1 MAIPTTTPQLVE
13 SIEQFDDSVSW
24 VNEIL
29 ASHTDDHE
37 DLPTSDLVV
46 VENHITQL
54 LTALDLASEDTS
66 SQLERIID
74 DVSRGIPRLAYDLH
88 FMKDGAATLQAS
100 LVGVLQ
106 RSKDAIPKETSVALD
121 DLHHLDLVKRR
132 MEAAREV
139 LREAESW
146 STLEHEVTTLIGEKS
161 YGKAAERLSEANKS
175 MVVFQNTPEY
185 DPRRTLMVNLQN
197 QLEAALSTALI
208 SAINSQDWA
217 ACKDYFSI
225 FSVIQREPEFRNY
238 YYGSRR
244 TPVITF
250 WQNAIL
256 SDCNGSLPTTGD
268 QHPQY
273 FPDFL
278 PKFYTNFLS
287 LVNTE
292 RISISSI
299 FPDPTITLSQFI
311 SSTLAS
317 LQPTIPH
324 RLASFS
330 SHHGDSSLAQLIPV
344 LRATEE
350 FATNVEKVME
360 KIRYSSSPMTTARP
374 SAVDKPQS
382 HRRKSSRM
390 SISLRPGQHRPL
402 TTNSSSNV
410 TEPLESMEWDQ
421 ELFQPFIE
429 FQVDYA
435 ALEKRYLEQSLHDI
449 IANDTRDKTQAVDRP
464 RLFRERAIDIFGV
477 ADGSMNRCQNFTHGY
492 GASGLVQTLDTFFQ
506 SFIDSWTAE
515 IQSETSNQSSLIK
528 NALSQTE
535 LADLDY
541 SAEDWSNIQLA
552 LHLLGSARTVFD
564 RLTTF
569 EARLRSYLSQIAA
582 QFRLFSNDPINFMTA
597 PTRGETQLLE
607 QSTLNS
613 AELHSLLISIEQDSI
628 PRESQTPFS
637 ATFRNQAPAP
647 PSLPDPLLAN
657 SRQALYNFAQTCQNS
672 TANTILAPLRNHLA
686 GYASSA
692 VWRSQLDPTTTISS
706 NELRVPTFSLSPS
719 ETVQRI
725 AEGLLN
731 LPRLFEVYAHDEAL
745 AFSLQT
751 LPHVEP
757 ETLQHLSD
765 QSQEMPT
772 QQSHRRRPSI
782 ARPDGIDSEI
792 VSSAWL
798 SSLGHTFL
806 EHLTSNVLPSIQQLS
821 YGGAAQLASDL
832 EYLSNIVRA
841 LNVEHAALE
850 QWKVYTSMNDEVG
863 SKALQDMYAESSNT
877 NTILERVGKMRG
889 WC

>member
-1 MAIPTTTPQLVE
+1 MAIPATTTQLVD
-13 SIEQFDDSVSW
+13 SIEQFDDTVSW
-24 VNEIL
+24 VNDIL
-29 ASHTDDHE
+29 SPNADDE
-37 DLPTSDLVV
+37 ADLPATDLVV
-46 VENHITQL
+46 LDNHITQL

-88 FMKDGAATLQAS
+88 FMKDGASTLQAS

-106 RSKDAIPKETSVALD
+106 RSKDAIPKETSAALD
-121 DLHHLDLVKRR
+121 ELHHLDLVKGR

-146 STLEHEVTTLIGEKS
+146 STLEHEVTTLITEKS
-161 YGKAAERLSEANKS
+161 YGKAAERLSEASKS

-208 SAINSQDWA
+208 SAINSQDWPV
-217 ACKDYFSI
+217 CKDYFSI

-244 TPVITF
+244 TAVITF
-250 WQNAIL
+250 WQKAVL
-256 SDCNGSLPTTGD
+256 SDCNELPPTSGD
-268 QHPQY
+268 QHSQTL
-273 FPDFL
+273 PDFL
-278 PKFYTNFLS
+278 PRFYANFLS

-299 FPDPTITLSQFI
+299 FPDPSMTLSQFI
-311 SSTLAS
+311 SSTLAA
-317 LQPTIPH
+317 LQPTMPH
-324 RLASFS
+324 RLSSFS
-330 SHHGDSSLAQLIPV
+330 SHHGDLSLAQLIPI

-350 FATNVEKVME
+350 FAINVEKVME
-360 KIRYSSSPMTTARP
+360 KIRYSSIPAVTTRP
-374 SAVDKPQS
+374 NPAEKPQS

-390 SISLRPGQHRPL
+390 SISLRPGQHRPPTINL
-402 TTNSSSNV
+402 VSNIAE
-410 TEPLESMEWDQ
+410 TLESMEWDQ

-435 ALEKRYLEQSLHDI
+435 TLEKKYLEQSLHEI
-449 IANDTRDKTQAVDRP
+449 IANDSRDKIQSIDRP

-477 ADGSMNRCQNFTHGY
+477 ADGSMGRCQNFTHGY
-492 GASGLVQTLDTFFQ
+492 GASGLVQTLDSFFQ
-506 SFIDSWTAE
+506 SFVDSWTAE
-515 IQSETSNQSSLIK
+515 IQSESSNRSSLLK
-528 NALSQTE
+528 NALSQME

-541 SAEDWSNIQLA
+541 SAEDWSKIQVA
-552 LHLLGSARTVFD
+552 LHLLGSARAVFD
-564 RLTTF
+564 RLATF
-569 EARLRSYLSQIAA
+569 ETKLRSYLSQIAA
-582 QFRLFSNDPINFMTA
+582 QFRLFSSDPLNFMTA
-597 PTRGETQLLE
+597 PTKGETQLLE
-607 QSTLNS
+607 QSALNS
-613 AELHSLLISIEQDSI
+613 TELHSLLISIDQDPV
-628 PRESQTPFS
+628 PRELQTPFS

-647 PSLPDPLLAN
+647 PTSPEPLLVN
-657 SRQALYNFAQTCQNS
+657 SRQALSNFAQMCQQS
-672 TANTILAPLRNHLA
+672 TSSTILAPLRNHLT
-686 GYASSA
+686 GYASSP
-692 VWRSQLDPTTTISS
+692 VWRSQVDPSITISS

-765 QSQEMPT
+765 QSPEMT
-772 QQSHRRRPSI
+772 SHRRRPSLV
-782 ARPDGIDSEI
+782 RTSGIDSEI

-806 EHLTSNVLPSIQQLS
+806 EYLTSDILPSIPALS
-821 YGGAAQLASDL
+821 LAGAAQLASDL

-841 LNVEHAALE
+841 LNVEHTALE
-850 QWKVYTSMNDEVG
+850 KWKVYTSMNDEAG
-863 SKALQDMYAESSNT
+863 LKALQDMHAESNGNSV
-877 NTILERVGKMRG
+877 LEHVGKLRG